1 MTDAE
6 LAVLSIIAEGPIHGH
21 DIQTIIDRRGLR
33 AWTNIG
39 VSSLFYVL
47 EKLERQGLIESDE
60 DTAGQN
66 TRYREFHITGA
77 GFGVLQTAVADLLT
91 TPHEFAD
98 GFELGLANLHVLRP
112 NQIRTAFAAYR
123 QELISRLAQ
132 TRERWQQLKDGA
144 APFNVDAMLG
154 HHVAM
159 LEAELDW
166 LTAFIEQW
174 ESQAPPDEAALEVE
188 EPSEISRMKQ
198 IVLPHHPDSVHRAE
212 THPHA
217 APSPAPANGDDLE
230 SDPTTRRTR
239 LSAKTPPPAA
249 NPAPDAP
256 DHPAGPAPDEP
267 SSPPDGV

>member
-60 DTAGQN
+60 DSAGQS
-66 TRYREFHITGA
+66 TRYREFRITGA
-77 GFGVLQTAVADLLT
+77 GSRVLQTAVADLLT

-98 GFELGLANLHVLRP
+98 GFELGLANLHVLRSS
-112 NQIRTAFAAYR
+112 QIRTAFAAYR

-132 TRERWQQLKDGA
+132 TRERWQQLKNGA

-159 LEAELDW
+159 LEAELAW
-166 LTAFIEQW
+166 LTAFIEEW
-174 ESQAPPDEAALEVE
+174 ELQAPPDEPAVADD

-198 IVLPHHPDSVHRAE
+198 VVLPLHPDSVHRAE
-212 THPHA
+212 THARA
-217 APSPAPANGDDLE
+217 APSATQPNGD
-230 SDPTTRRTR
+230 SQGSRRTTRQTR
-239 LSAKTPPPAA
+239 LSAKTPPGE
-249 NPAPDAP
+249 APP
-256 DHPAGPAPDEP
+256 PDE
-267 SSPPDGV
+267 SGSARDNR